1 MFHAEDPFYMTD
13 NDKSSPYVD
22 EFQNS
27 GMLPVWGFALAIVL
41 PTLALLSITIGAF
54 VLIRRRQRD
63 RKIQEEATYA
73 NHIVKNRYSSK
84 EMEEQ
89 RMSVKNLH
97 AKRDSSSQMP
107 LGTTVGGVGST
118 SAPNEKINLSDR
130 QDKSISSSSVLNE
143 KSRHKNL

>member
-1 MFHAEDPFYMTD
+1 MFHVEDPFYMTN

-41 PTLALLSITIGAF
+41 PTLAFLSIAIGAF
-54 VLIRRRQRD
+54 ILIRRRQRD

-89 RMSVKNLH
+89 RISVKKLH

-130 QDKSISSSSVLNE
+130 QDKSISSSSVLNK